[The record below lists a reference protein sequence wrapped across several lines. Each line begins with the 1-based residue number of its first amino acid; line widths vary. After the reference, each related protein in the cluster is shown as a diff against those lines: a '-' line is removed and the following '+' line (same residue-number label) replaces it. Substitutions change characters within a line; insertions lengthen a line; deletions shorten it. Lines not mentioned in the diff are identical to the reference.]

1 MWKESIKIAAWRTNT
16 HCYANIDWFGFGR
29 TMASSLVELQELT
42 KRFRGVTALRDVS
55 LSIPAGVT
63 GLLGPNGAGKST
75 LIKIL
80 LGLIRATSGSGW
92 LLGNKLGL
100 RRSEIMQRV
109 GYMPEDDCYIPGLTG
124 IEAVTFAARMS
135 RFPKVEAMRRAHEI
149 LDYCGA
155 GQERYRGVET
165 YSTGMR
171 QKLKFAASL
180 VHDPEFLILDEPT
193 SGLDP
198 EERVAML
205 RRIRQLAQ
213 DFGKGIM
220 LCTHILPDVEEVGD
234 HVVILAAGG
243 VRISESMA
251 VLRKPSR
258 PQVEVQVDGDCA
270 VLARIAESEGVP
282 VTLGLGNVLM
292 LSGDVD
298 KLMTRIWG
306 WAHAEGI
313 SLTRVAPAHTSLQEV
328 FLAAVQDQHHAAA

>member
-1 MWKESIKIAAWRTNT
+1 
-16 HCYANIDWFGFGR
+16 
-29 TMASSLVELQELT
+29 MASSLVELHEVT
-42 KRFRGVTALRDVS
+42 KRFRGVTALRNVS
-55 LSIPAGVT
+55 LSIPNGVT

-80 LGLIRATSGSGW
+80 LGLIRASSGTG
-92 LLGNKLGL
+92 LMLGNPLGS

-109 GYMPEDDCYIPGLTG
+109 GYMPEDDCYIPGLSG

-135 RFPKVEAMRRAHEI
+135 RFPKIEAMRRAHEI

-171 QKLKFAASL
+171 QKLKFAAAL

-205 RRIRQLAQ
+205 RRVKQLAR
-213 DFGKGIM
+213 DFGKGVM
-220 LCTHILPDVEEVGD
+220 LCTHILPDVEDVGD

-243 VRISESMA
+243 VRVSDSMA
-251 VLRKPSR
+251 VLRRPSR
-258 PQVEVQVDGDCA
+258 PQVDVQIEGDA
-270 VLARIAESEGVP
+270 AGFAKLAEQEGITVER
-282 VTLGLGNVLM
+282 GLGNHLTII
-292 LSGDVD
+292 GDLDQLTV
-298 KLMTRIWG
+298 RVWE
-306 WAHAEGI
+306 WARATGSALI
-313 SLTRVAPAHTSLQEV
+313 RMAPAQTSLQEV